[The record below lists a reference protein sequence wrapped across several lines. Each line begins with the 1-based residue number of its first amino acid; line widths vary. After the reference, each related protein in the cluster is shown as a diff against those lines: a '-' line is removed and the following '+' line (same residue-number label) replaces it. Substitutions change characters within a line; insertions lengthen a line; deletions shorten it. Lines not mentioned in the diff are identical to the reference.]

1 MRYGPWPR
9 RGRLLRHLCF
19 SSSFPRLFN
28 PGGARPCQG
37 GTHCV
42 QWGGRWRPALTWPRR
57 DYIALSE
64 EEEKRR
70 SNRQR
75 CFSAARGRAQLL
87 LPRRQGGRSGEGAR
101 DPPLVPDSTQP
112 GSKRPFDL
120 QRSAATCEGWG
131 GTLPPRCTPAHARAA
146 SGTRVRRL
154 APARAMHATAVYQYR
169 CLPGTSYCPRWLPDR
184 GGHPP
189 GDRTMFYMAWWNTV
203 LFNSL

>member
-19 SSSFPRLFN
+19 SSSFPRVPN

-57 DYIALSE
+57 DYIALLE

-70 SNRQR
+70 SNRQPR
-75 CFSAARGRAQLL
+75 AAARGRPQLR

-101 DPPLVPDSTQP
+101 DPPLVPGSTQP
-112 GSKRPFDL
+112 GSKRPLDL
-120 QRSAATCEGWG
+120 PWERSDARGAWGHVATTRSTCHRQCLIRHAQYLRSKLASTEARSA
-131 GTLPPRCTPAHARAA
+131 
-146 SGTRVRRL
+146 
-154 APARAMHATAVYQYR
+154 
-169 CLPGTSYCPRWLPDR
+169 
-184 GGHPP
+184 
-189 GDRTMFYMAWWNTV
+189 
-203 LFNSL
+203 